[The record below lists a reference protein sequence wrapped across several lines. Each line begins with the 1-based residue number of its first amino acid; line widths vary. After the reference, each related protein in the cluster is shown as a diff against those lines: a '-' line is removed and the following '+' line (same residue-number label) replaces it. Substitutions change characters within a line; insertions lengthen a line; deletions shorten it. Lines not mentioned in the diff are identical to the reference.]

1 MNPEQARALRAVLKD
16 QTVAALGTLHKG
28 NPSVSMT
35 PFAIH
40 PVTATFLIHVS
51 TLAAH
56 TKDMQAHPSVSL
68 LVMAPQSGDV
78 LPQAL
83 PRVSVQGL
91 AQSIAA
97 SEAAYAEAR
106 AVYLARF
113 PDSAA
118 MFGFSDFS
126 LVGITPTAARFVGG
140 FAQAASIT
148 ATTLAEILRA
158 G

>member
-1 MNPEQARALRAVLKD
+1 MNAEQARALRAVLKD

-35 PFAIH
+35 PFAIL
-40 PVTATFLIHVS
+40 PSTATFLIHVS

-56 TKDMQAHPSVSL
+56 TKDMQAHPSVSV
-68 LVMAPQSGDV
+68 LVMAPPSIEV

-83 PRVSVQGL
+83 PRVSVQGV
-91 AQSIAA
+91 ARAIAPSA
-97 SEAAYAEAR
+97 PEYAEAR

-113 PDSAA
+113 PESVA

-148 ATTLAEILRA
+148 AATLAEILGEA
-158 G
+158 

>member
-1 MNPEQARALRAVLKD
+1 MNLEQANALRAVLNG

-35 PFAIH
+35 PFAIV
-40 PVTATFLIHVS
+40 PGTATFLIHVS

-56 TKDMQAHPSVSL
+56 TKDMQAHPNVSL
-68 LVMAPQSGDV
+68 LVMAPPAADV

-91 AQSIAA
+91 AQPIVP
-97 SEAAYAEAR
+97 SEAGYAQAR

-113 PDSAA
+113 PESAA
-118 MFGFSDFS
+118 MFGFTDFS

-148 ATTLAEILRA
+148 AATLAEILDA
-158 G
+158 P